1 MRSCLFFSLAL
12 ALGLATVAFGFSP
25 GASSTIAD
33 AAARVV
39 ASSLT
44 RADTAASTNAVD
56 TTGSTRRAAHAV
68 DFNAINGIYAD
79 TATTYDLEVQDS
91 SGKMVNFLKNAAYG
105 SAKAHT
111 SVTVNQDDGLVRVT
125 NGNKIGTGGLGCS
138 WTPGNNPLKLG
149 AKLLASKSVGVL
161 LMSPNVAP
169 KNCSDVLF
177 CSVGDSLANPTTT
190 KNCALMLLYG
200 LTKGQ
205 TPATEDNNKVI
216 TYFKSGTGAVKMAPI
231 GGYGSA
237 VTSVEFTSCGA
248 HSTAE
253 MITVLVSDAP
263 ADASA
268 GVWSAAAKK
277 SIHPPKKVG
286 LMAGKITTLA
296 VTGSKTAAKV
306 ICAGCSTFGAS
317 GASTVVPSFL
327 MAVAAALA
335 AGMAGRS

>member
-12 ALGLATVAFGFSP
+12 ALGLATAAFGFSP

-33 AAARVV
+33 ATARVV

-44 RADTAASTNAVD
+44 RADTTASANAVD

-79 TATTYDLEVQDS
+79 TASTYDLEVQDS

-111 SVTVNQDDGLVRVT
+111 SVTVNQDDGSVKLT
-125 NGNKIGTGGLGCS
+125 NSKKIGTGGLGCS

-190 KNCALMLLYG
+190 KNCMLMLLYG

-216 TYFKSGTGAVKMAPI
+216 TYFRNGNSAVKMAPV
-231 GGYGSA
+231 GGWGTA
-237 VTSVEFTSCGA
+237 VTSIEFTNCGA
-248 HSTAE
+248 HNTAE
-253 MITVLVSDAP
+253 MITVPVSDAP
-263 ADASA
+263 ANIA
-268 GVWSAAAKK
+268 GWSAAAKK
-277 SIHPPKKVG
+277 SIHAPKKVG
-286 LMAGKITTLA
+286 LMASKITTIA
-296 VTGSKTAAKV
+296 VTGSKTAGGAKV